1 MSLTSNIAAPYPG
14 TSPQREPS
22 EAPHSVVQ
30 TGAMRGA
37 RRLDAVVFDVV
48 ETLFGLDV
56 VVDALTGFGLE
67 RSTLEV
73 FFTRMLRDGF
83 ALGCTGAYRPFADFA
98 DASLTVVAPT
108 LDDAQR
114 RSVLSAFGELTA
126 HSDVRPAFERLRSEG
141 VRIATL
147 TNGSATNTAR
157 LLERCD
163 LAEFVELVM
172 SVDEIQVWKPQPA
185 PYRHALSRLDL
196 AGDRVA
202 MVAVHA
208 WDTHGAHAAGLVTG
222 WASRQEG
229 VYATVF
235 DPPDVRGADLVE
247 VVDGLLALT
256 S

>member
-1 MSLTSNIAAPYPG
+1 MSD
-14 TSPQREPS
+14 
-22 EAPHSVVQ
+22 
-30 TGAMRGA
+30 A

-56 VVDALTGFGLE
+56 VDDALTGVGLA

-83 ALGCTGAYRPFADFA
+83 ALGCTGAYRPFADLA

-108 LDDAQR
+108 LDEAQR
-114 RSVLSAFGELTA
+114 RTVLSEFGELTA
-126 HSDVRPAFERLRSEG
+126 HTDVRPAFERLRSEG

-147 TNGSATNTAR
+147 TNGSATNTAH
-157 LLERCD
+157 LLQRSG

-172 SVDEIQVWKPQPA
+172 SVDEIQVWKPHPA
-185 PYRHALSRLDL
+185 PYRHALSQLNL
-196 AGDRVA
+196 AGGRVA

-208 WDTHGAHAAGLVTG
+208 WDIHGAHAAGLVTG
-222 WASRQEG
+222 WASRKEG

-235 DPPDVRGADLVE
+235 DPPDVQGADLVE
-247 VVDGLLALT
+247 VVEGLMAPT